1 MGATIQQSVQERYV
15 QERGVVAFSEN
26 VAMAEL
32 LTKGKANSNIPSVDS
47 ICVLHLAVQRR
58 DIDSVCS
65 LVMNNADNI
74 GWFTALHDGLRCQQE
89 KKSRKK
95 SDDDARSRI
104 AHLLTGDY
112 GQNRPDLDY
121 QDSEGN
127 SPMHYGF
134 QLEAE
139 EACDL
144 VNIFLEKGANP
155 NLQNNRDQIPLHLL
169 CHK

>member
-1 MGATIQQSVQERYV
+1 MHLIALPARKEID
-15 QERGVVAFSEN
+15 EN
-26 VAMAEL
+26 
-32 LTKGKANSNIPSVDS
+32 P
-47 ICVLHLAVQRR
+47 
-58 DIDSVCS
+58 
-65 LVMNNADNI
+65 
-74 GWFTALHDGLRCQQE
+74 
-89 KKSRKK
+89 
-95 SDDDARSRI
+95 DDDARSRI

-144 VNIFLEKGANP
+144 VNIFLEKEPTPIYRIIETRFHFTYYATNEELRTRQNFQKIIHALLLHGADP
-155 NLQNNRDQIPLHLL
+155 NLQRRAVQLADGDTELHLVWKKERL
-169 CHK
+169 RRA